1 VANLASLSRRDSLLP
16 PFPFSLFLS
25 SSSKI
30 MERLG
35 GAPIE
40 FEGVGGLSPRP
51 EPPKFATGYGSVF
64 ATYQADRGL

>member
-1 VANLASLSRRDSLLP
+1 
-16 PFPFSLFLS
+16 
-25 SSSKI
+25 